1 YLTGGEDYFTHFRE
15 GGLDLHDNLKPDFE
29 EKGKYSAQLFTERA
43 VDIIHA
49 HNNSKR
55 LFLYLPYQ
63 SVHAPLEV
71 PDRYMEQYQDI
82 KDTKKK
88 RRKYAGM
95 VSCMDEGIGNLTTAL
110 QNAGLWDNTV
120 LIFSTDN
127 GGEVHVGGNNWPL
140 RGWKGSL
147 WEGGLHGVGF
157 VHSPLLQKKGYINKG
172 LIHVSDWFPTLVGL
186 ARGTLNGTKPLDGF
200 DQWDTISQNAPSPRK
215 ELLHNIDILY
225 ARNGRPVY
233 PHTFDTSVRAA
244 IRVGDYK
251 LITGNPDYDGR
262 PVGPPTPTPTALP
275 RPYCAPAPCI
285 LPPTTSPLNLLR
297 ACSLPFTAYN
307 PFPAPTPRLLPP
319 FYRLQPLPCPYSA
332 PAPSLLPPTT
342 PSLPLIRAC
351 SLPFGAYNPS
361 PAPTPRLLPPFCR
374 LQPLPCPYSAPASS
388 LLPPTTPLLPL
399 LRACSLPFAAYNP
412 SPAPTPRL
420 LPPFCRL
427 QPLPYPYSA
436 PAPSLLPPTTPSLPL
451 LRDDSWV
458 PPPEFESRYHGWS
471 KHRHGHHPTDNGRT
485 KHVHFEPGQQ
495 NVWLFNITADPEERH
510 DLSTSEPEVVKQ
522 LLQRLAYYN
531 STAVAP
537 IFPKPDPKSNPKRH
551 GGVWGPWE

>member
-1 YLTGGEDYFTHFRE
+1 MVGKWHLGFYKSDYLPNNRGFDSYYGYLTGAEDYFTHFRE
-15 GGLDLHDNLKPDFE
+15 GGLDLHDNLKPDFQ

-43 VDIIHA
+43 VDIIYA
-49 HNNSKR
+49 HDNSKR

-82 KDTKKK
+82 KDTK

-120 LIFSTDN
+120 LVFSTDN
-127 GGEVHVGGNNWPL
+127 GGQVHEGGNNWPL

-200 DQWDTISQNAPSPRK
+200 DQWDTISRNAPSPRK

-251 LITGNPDYDGR
+251 LITGNPG
-262 PVGPPTPTPTALP
+262 
-275 RPYCAPAPCI
+275 
-285 LPPTTSPLNLLR
+285 N
-297 ACSLPFTAYN
+297 
-307 PFPAPTPRLLPP
+307 
-319 FYRLQPLPCPYSA
+319 
-332 PAPSLLPPTT
+332 
-342 PSLPLIRAC
+342 
-351 SLPFGAYNPS
+351 
-361 PAPTPRLLPPFCR
+361 
-374 LQPLPCPYSAPASS
+374 
-388 LLPPTTPLLPL
+388 
-399 LRACSLPFAAYNP
+399 
-412 SPAPTPRL
+412 
-420 LPPFCRL
+420 
-427 QPLPYPYSA
+427 
-436 PAPSLLPPTTPSLPL
+436 
-451 LRDDSWV
+451 DSWV

-471 KHRHGHHPTDNGRT
+471 KRRHSHHPADNGRVQNM
-485 KHVHFEPGQQ
+485 HIEPGQQ

-537 IFPKPDPKSNPKRH
+537 RFPKPDPKSNPKRH